1 MTIVQLIDERLSEE
15 ARRAISLAAA
25 RTRTTISAA
34 AAYAASFERA
44 YRMTREFRR
53 QGG

>member
-44 YRMTREFRR
+44 YRTTREFRR